1 MTSNDTKSCRLLTS
15 KESATYLAISER
27 KLWSM
32 SKAGDIP
39 AVRLGRAVRYD
50 LQDLDDFIMKAKMGG
65 AIRQVTE

>member
-1 MTSNDTKSCRLLTS
+1 MSEQAKSSRLLTS

-39 AVRLGRAVRYD
+39 AVRLGRCVRFD
-50 LQDLDDFIMKAKMGG
+50 QIDLDRVIQRAKG
-65 AIRQVTE
+65 VFVNE